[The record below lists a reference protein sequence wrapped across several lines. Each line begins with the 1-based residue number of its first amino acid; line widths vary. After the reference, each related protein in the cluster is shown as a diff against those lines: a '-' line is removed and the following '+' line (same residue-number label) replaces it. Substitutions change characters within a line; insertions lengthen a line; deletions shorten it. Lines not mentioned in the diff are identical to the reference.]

1 MSIEIAIFLAI
12 ASGFAGFVDAMAGG
26 GGLIQLPA
34 LLVGLPNK
42 ELPLILGTNKV
53 PSIFGTAAA
62 ARNYF
67 KNIKPD
73 IPLTLTMMVPAFAG
87 SMGGAALA
95 VFVPKDFFKPFI
107 VFLLILVAIYTWRKP
122 ELGMAENLKFT
133 HKKRLVIVGLIGL
146 MIGFYDGIF
155 GPGTGTFLVFF
166 LVSTIGYAFLKASA
180 TAKLVNIATN
190 AGCDLKF
197 SINWS
202 YLVAIRFTSS
212 FCQCDGCDYWLTPC
226 NQRWL
231 TIGSKSIFSSHI
243 FTNYPR
249 CLGYFYKL
257 NLPTQL
263 NIEEG
268 KKWERKKR

>member
-26 GGLIQLPA
+26 GGLIQLPS
-34 LLVGLPNK
+34 LIIGLPNK

-73 IPLTLTMMVPAFAG
+73 IPLTLTMMLPAFIG
-87 SMGGAALA
+87 SIAGAAMA
-95 VFVPKDFFKPFI
+95 AFVPVSFFRPFI
-107 VFLLILVAIYTWRKP
+107 VLLLILVAIYTWKKP

-133 HKKRLVIVGLIGL
+133 HSKRLVIVALIGFL
-146 MIGFYDGIF
+146 IGFYDGIF

-166 LVSTIGYAFLKASA
+166 LVSVIGYAFLKASG

-190 AGCDLKF
+190 AG
-197 SINWS
+197 
-202 YLVAIRFTSS
+202 AILS
-212 FCQCDGCDYWLTPC
+212 FQLTG
-226 NQRWL
+226 NIWWQL
-231 TIGSKSIFSSHI
+231 GLLLAIANVTGAIIGSRMAIKGGSALVRKAFLAVIFLLIARVAWDTFIS
-243 FTNYPR
+243 
-249 CLGYFYKL
+249 
-257 NLPTQL
+257 
-263 NIEEG
+263 
-268 KKWERKKR
+268 

>member
-26 GGLIQLPA
+26 GGLIQLPS
-34 LLVGLPNK
+34 LIIGLPNK

-73 IPLTLTMMVPAFAG
+73 IPLTLTMMLPAFIGSIAG
-87 SMGGAALA
+87 ASMAA
-95 VFVPKDFFKPFI
+95 FVPIGFFRPFI
-107 VFLLILVAIYTWRKP
+107 VLLLILVAIYTWKKP

-133 HKKRLVIVGLIGL
+133 HSKRLVIVALIGFL
-146 MIGFYDGIF
+146 IGFYDGIF

-166 LVSTIGYAFLKASA
+166 LVSVIGYAFLKASG

-190 AGCDLKF
+190 AGAILSF
-197 SINWS
+197 QLTGNIWWQ
-202 YLVAIRFTSS
+202 LGLLLAVANVTGAI
-212 FCQCDGCDYWLTPC
+212 
-226 NQRWL
+226 
-231 TIGSKSIFSSHI
+231 IGSRMAIKGGSALVRKVFLAVIFLLIARVAWDTFIS
-243 FTNYPR
+243 
-249 CLGYFYKL
+249 
-257 NLPTQL
+257 
-263 NIEEG
+263 
-268 KKWERKKR
+268 

>member
-26 GGLIQLPA
+26 GGLIQLPS
-34 LLVGLPNK
+34 LIIGLPNK

-73 IPLTLTMMVPAFAG
+73 IPLTLTMMLPAFIG
-87 SMGGAALA
+87 SIAGAAMA
-95 VFVPKDFFKPFI
+95 AFVPIGFFRPFI
-107 VFLLILVAIYTWRKP
+107 VLLLILVAIYTWKKP

-133 HKKRLVIVGLIGL
+133 HSKRLVIVALIGFL
-146 MIGFYDGIF
+146 IGFYDGIF

-166 LVSTIGYAFLKASA
+166 LVSVIGYAFLKASG

-190 AGCDLKF
+190 AGAILSF
-197 SINWS
+197 QLTGNIWWQ
-202 YLVAIRFTSS
+202 LGLLLAVANVTGAI
-212 FCQCDGCDYWLTPC
+212 
-226 NQRWL
+226 
-231 TIGSKSIFSSHI
+231 IGSHMAIKGGSALVRKVFLAVIFLLIARVAWDTFIS
-243 FTNYPR
+243 
-249 CLGYFYKL
+249 
-257 NLPTQL
+257 
-263 NIEEG
+263 
-268 KKWERKKR
+268 

>member
-42 ELPLILGTNKV
+42 DLPLILGTNKV

-73 IPLTLTMMVPAFAG
+73 IPLTITMMVPAFAG
-87 SMGGAALA
+87 SMAGAALA
-95 VFVPKDFFKPFI
+95 ATIPKEFFKPFL
-107 VFLLILVAIYTWRKP
+107 VFLLLVVAIYTWRKP
-122 ELGMAENLKFT
+122 EMGMNENLKYT
-133 HKKRLVIVGLIGL
+133 NRKRLVIVAIIGL
-146 MIGFYDGIF
+146 LIGFYDGIF

-166 LVSTIGYAFLKASA
+166 LVSAIGFAFLKASA

-190 AGCDLKF
+190 AGAILSF
-197 SINWS
+197 QLTGHIWWQLGLLLAFANVTGAIIGSR
-202 YLVAIRFTSS
+202 LAIR
-212 FCQCDGCDYWLTPC
+212 G
-226 NQRWL
+226 
-231 TIGSKSIFSSHI
+231 GS
-243 FTNYPR
+243 P
-249 CLGYFYKL
+249 LV
-257 NLPTQL
+257 
-263 NIEEG
+263 
-268 KKWERKKR
+268 RKVFLAVTFLLIARVAWDTFIS

>member
-42 ELPLILGTNKV
+42 DLPLILGTNKV

-73 IPLTLTMMVPAFAG
+73 IPLTITMMVPAFAG
-87 SMGGAALA
+87 SMAGAALA
-95 VFVPKDFFKPFI
+95 ATIPKEFFKPFL
-107 VFLLILVAIYTWRKP
+107 VFLLLVVAIYTWRKP
-122 ELGMAENLKFT
+122 EMGMNENLKYT
-133 HKKRLVIVGLIGL
+133 DRKRLVIVAVIGL
-146 MIGFYDGIF
+146 LIGFYDGIF

-166 LVSTIGYAFLKASA
+166 LVSAIGFAFLKASA

-190 AGCDLKF
+190 AGAILSF
-197 SINWS
+197 QLTGHIWWQLGLLLAFANVTGAIIGSR
-202 YLVAIRFTSS
+202 LAIR
-212 FCQCDGCDYWLTPC
+212 G
-226 NQRWL
+226 
-231 TIGSKSIFSSHI
+231 GS
-243 FTNYPR
+243 P
-249 CLGYFYKL
+249 LV
-257 NLPTQL
+257 
-263 NIEEG
+263 
-268 KKWERKKR
+268 RKVFLAVTFLLIARVAWDTFIS